1 MLLCVTWYIY
11 KDGDHLDINH
21 LALELSFVFQA
32 SHRVSLVFDCRID
45 DVQHTHN
52 SIGFECEPTM
62 ASQQTRYEK
71 RQQKKNVTIERGE
84 WFEKRKPP
92 ILISAD
98 DWAKNEIKTVSNIKK
113 EKKK

>member
-1 MLLCVTWYIY
+1 MFNT
-11 KDGDHLDINH
+11 HTTR
-21 LALELSFVFQA
+21 LAS
-32 SHRVSLVFDCRID
+32 S
-45 DVQHTHN
+45 
-52 SIGFECEPTM
+52 
-62 ASQQTRYEK
+62 ASQQWRHNRLAMK
-71 RQQKKNVTIERGE
+71 KDNKKNVTIERGE